1 MATKDVNHIKPLDN
15 FVQGGIDY
23 LPGDFM
29 KEKENLVKFLTI
41 YLQRLANLDLS
52 LVNLAEGRLLNNA
65 AGINLDEIGEQYGLE
80 RNGMSDTNYRAIIT
94 ILLATSARYGTRE
107 DVIGTLAQ
115 LFGYGNFSTWKGGNY
130 RVDINVNK
138 TCFDLESTID
148 EIEDMLPLPTHL
160 RLTESYGVPF
170 GFNGDNTAEGFSSVA
185 DTIHGEPGE
194 GNGGWASIVYTPD
207 GEADFTA
214 TTIYCDS
221 ISIDVTAEG

>member
-15 FVQGGIDY
+15 FVQEGLDY

-41 YLQRLANLDLS
+41 YLKRLAAIDVAF
-52 LVNLAEGRLLNNA
+52 VNLAEGRLLNNA

-94 ILLATSARYGTRE
+94 ILLATHARYGTRE
-107 DVIGTLAQ
+107 DIIGTLAQ
-115 LFGYGNFSTWKGGNY
+115 LFGYGNFSTWKGDNY

-138 TCFDLESTID
+138 TCFDLVATIE

-160 RLTESYGVPF
+160 RLTESQGVPF
-170 GFNGDNTAEGFSSVA
+170 GFNGDIGVEGFASVG
-185 DTIHGEPGE
+185 DTRNGEPVE
-194 GNGGWASIVYTPD
+194 GDGGWASLVYTPD
-207 GEADFTA
+207 GEADSTS
-214 TTIYCDS
+214 ICCDTVS
-221 ISIDVTAEG
+221 TDVAGDG